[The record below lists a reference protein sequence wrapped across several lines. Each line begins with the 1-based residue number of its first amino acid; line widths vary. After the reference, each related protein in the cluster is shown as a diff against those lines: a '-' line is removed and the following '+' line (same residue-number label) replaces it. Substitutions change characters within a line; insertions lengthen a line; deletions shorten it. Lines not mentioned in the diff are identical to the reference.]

1 MPRDEAL
8 VRLYLEYCVQF
19 LSSSLQERHQGPG
32 LCPDKGNDAVRGL
45 EHRSDGEWLRELEWV
60 SQEKRRLEGDLI
72 ALYSCLKG
80 GVVRWGL
87 ASSPM

>member
-32 LCPDKGNDAVRGL
+32 LCPDKGSDAVRGL
-45 EHRSDGEWLRELEWV
+45 EHRSDGEWLRELGLFGL
-60 SQEKRRLEGDLI
+60 EKRKLRGNPT
-72 ALYSCLKG
+72 ALYNHLKRG
-80 GVVRWGL
+80 CG
-87 ASSPM
+87 